1 VYGTIQR
8 TLKRGMRKKTLKN
21 LNVFGSAAFLCG
33 SGTGTV
39 DTQGFV

>member
-8 TLKRGMRKKTLKN
+8 TPKTGMRKETFKN
-21 LNVFGSAAFLCG
+21 LDVFGSAVFLCG
-33 SGTGTV
+33 SGIGTV